1 MSNAEKSVPDQTSV
15 ERQPVEKIKQNAQ
28 RPKLGRRVAVLLAVV
43 LGLGAIGI
51 GAWLFLR
58 PAKVTFIT
66 IVQGKVELALS
77 VVGRARPGN
86 LVDVRS
92 PNAGQVIEL
101 LHDDG
106 DIVAEDAP
114 LAILRA
120 QTEQAQTDAD
130 AARERAA
137 RAEVTRTQLAFNR
150 TQTLAQRGFVAKAA
164 LDEARATLLSAQAN
178 LAAAA
183 AIKRAAA
190 ARSGEFTIT
199 APMAGEILVR
209 PIDNGQVVSPDV
221 ILFQLGS
228 LDGDEIHAEVD
239 EAYADALTVGMAA
252 RAALSG
258 SEAQF
263 MAHITEISA
272 RIDPLT
278 GGRLVKLAADTPM
291 HVPSGRSVDVTI
303 VVSVRP
309 KGIVVPRQAIVD
321 ATTEPKVYV
330 LDQEDV
336 VRAKPVRIA
345 AWPSLNAIIDA
356 GLAAG
361 DRVVLAP
368 AATRLSV
375 KVRPINSADAA
386 SSAPSASPTP
396 SPTQTETDIQTP
408 SPPGSGR

>member
-1 MSNAEKSVPDQTSV
+1 MSRAEKPILDQIRV
-15 ERQPVEKIKQNAQ
+15 AREPAEKTKQSAQ
-28 RPKLGRRVAVLLAVV
+28 RSSVGRRFAFFAAIV
-43 LGLGAIGI
+43 LGLSAIGSS
-51 GAWLFLR
+51 AWLLLR
-58 PAKVTFIT
+58 PAQVAFI
-66 IVQGKVELALS
+66 IVAQAKVELALS
-77 VVGRARPGN
+77 VVGRVRPGN

-106 DIVAEDAP
+106 DIVPVDAP

-120 QTEQAQTDAD
+120 TTEQAQTDAD

-137 RAEVTRTQLAFNR
+137 GAEVNRAQLAFNR
-150 TQTLAQRGFVAKAA
+150 TQTLSRRGFLAKAA
-164 LDEARATLLSAQAN
+164 LDEARATLLSAQAG

-183 AIKRAAA
+183 AIRRAAA
-190 ARSGEFTIT
+190 ARSGEFTIR

-209 PIDNGQVVSPDV
+209 PIDSGQVVSPDV
-221 ILFQLGS
+221 VLFQIGS
-228 LDGDEIHAEVD
+228 LDGDEIQAEVD
-239 EAYADALTVGMAA
+239 EAYADQLTVGMTA

-263 MAHITEISA
+263 MAHITEIAA
-272 RIDPLT
+272 RIDPRT

-309 KGIVVPRQAIVD
+309 NGIVVPRQTVVD

-330 LDQEDV
+330 LDQDDV
-336 VRAKPVRIA
+336 VRARPVRIA
-345 AWPSLNAIIDA
+345 AWPSLNAIIDS
-356 GLAAG
+356 GLVAG

-368 AATRLSV
+368 AATRPSV
-375 KVRPINSADAA
+375 KVRPIAGAVK
-386 SSAPSASPTP
+386 SPN
-396 SPTQTETDIQTP
+396 
-408 SPPGSGR
+408 GSGS